1 LGAVLSAQ
9 EVGPQSAPRLLVVTV
24 RPSVL
29 LLGEQWEPSL
39 AF

>member
-9 EVGPQSAPRLLVVTV
+9 EVEPQSAPRLPVVTV

-29 LLGEQWEPSL
+29 LLGEQWELSP